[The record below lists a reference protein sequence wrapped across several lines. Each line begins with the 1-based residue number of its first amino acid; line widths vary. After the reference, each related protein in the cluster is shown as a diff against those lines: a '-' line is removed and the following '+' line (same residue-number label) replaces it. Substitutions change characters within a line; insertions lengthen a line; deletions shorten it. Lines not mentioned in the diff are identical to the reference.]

1 MVRDSWLG
9 GDLDHKGQLFS
20 HLWLV
25 LYEESQEGDEAMA
38 VVVLVEECPYTQQ
51 L

>member
-1 MVRDSWLG
+1 MPKVGVYVLLRDPWR

-25 LYEESQEGDEAMA
+25 LYEEAQKGGDTMV
-38 VVVLVEECPYTQQ
+38 VVVLVEE
-51 L
+51 